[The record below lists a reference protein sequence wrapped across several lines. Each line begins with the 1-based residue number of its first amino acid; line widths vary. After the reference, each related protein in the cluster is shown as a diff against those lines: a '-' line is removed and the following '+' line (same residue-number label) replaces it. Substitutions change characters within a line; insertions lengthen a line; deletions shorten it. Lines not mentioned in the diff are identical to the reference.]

1 MRSQHQSISKYGR
14 PNPVRRAFTLVEL
27 LIVVTVM
34 GIAGALVIPSMG
46 QVGALRGQ
54 TAIRTAV
61 ADITFAQSEALAHQR
76 RYVIVF
82 GQIIVDDGA
91 GGWEATA
98 GNGYTVCVPPIG
110 NAAVDVE
117 TDFTWDTLDGNVPF
131 TRNFDL
137 DRYHGATI
145 TGAEFNNPTD
155 TIIFDELGG
164 IVNDLTT
171 DTPGQGGVL
180 AFDTEMATY
189 DVNLEAYT
197 GRVTVDRTEK

>member
-1 MRSQHQSISKYGR
+1 MRS
-14 PNPVRRAFTLVEL
+14 PNRTSATHNKPNAARRAFTLVEV

-34 GIAGALVIPSMG
+34 GIAGAMVIPSMS

-76 RYVIVF
+76 RFVIVF
-82 GQIIVDDGA
+82 GQIVVDDGA
-91 GGWEATA
+91 GGWEAVA
-98 GNGYTVCVPPIG
+98 GNGYTVCIPPIG

-117 TDFTWDTLDGNVPF
+117 TDFTWDILDGNEPF
-131 TRNFDL
+131 SRNFDL

-171 DTPGQGGVL
+171 DTPGQGGTL
-180 AFDTEMATY
+180 AFDTAMATY
-189 DVNLEAYT
+189 DINVEAYT
-197 GRVTVDRTEK
+197 GRVTVDRTAK

>member
-1 MRSQHQSISKYGR
+1 MRILKRTSLNLARS
-14 PNPVRRAFTLVEL
+14 AFTLVEM

-34 GIAGALVIPSMG
+34 GIAGAMVIPSMS
-46 QVGALRGQ
+46 QIGALRGQ

-82 GQIIVDDGA
+82 GKIVVDDGA
-91 GGWEATA
+91 GGWGVVN
-98 GNGYTVCVPPIG
+98 GNGYTICVPPIG
-110 NAAVDVE
+110 NANVDVA

-131 TRNFDL
+131 SRNFDL
-137 DRYHGATI
+137 DRFHGANI
-145 TGAEFNNPTD
+145 TGAVFNNPTD

-171 DTPGQGGVL
+171 DTPGQGGTIS
-180 AFDTEMATY
+180 FDTPLATY
-189 DVNLEAYT
+189 EIELEAYT
-197 GRVTVDRTEK
+197 GRVTVERMVK